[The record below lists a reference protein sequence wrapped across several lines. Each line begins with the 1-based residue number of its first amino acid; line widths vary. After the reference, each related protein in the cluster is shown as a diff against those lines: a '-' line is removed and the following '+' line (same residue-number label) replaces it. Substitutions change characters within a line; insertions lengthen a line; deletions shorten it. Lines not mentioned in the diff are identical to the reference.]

1 MMVQKRRRGADL
13 EQAIYQATLQL
24 LKSKGFLNL
33 NFADVADL
41 AKTSK
46 SVIYRRWQTPFSLAI
61 TAIQDKIKTENHG
74 RTDELTLTGHS
85 LREDLLQLLHRFII
99 SMQAFRDFRIAE
111 LLGEATQKQNTTIQQ
126 LISEG
131 NAIDLN
137 ALDHVIERAKKR
149 GEIIKTNL
157 PEEIKL
163 LPFDWLRFHLFTN
176 QPLTEHKLEL
186 LIDDVL
192 LPTYHYE
199 SRINPTQ

>member
-1 MMVQKRRRGADL
+1 MVQKRRRGADL

-24 LKSKGFLNL
+24 LKNKGFVNL
-33 NFADVADL
+33 NFADVANL

-46 SVIYRRWQTPFSLAI
+46 SVIYRRWQTPLSLAVA
-61 TAIQDKIKTENHG
+61 AIQDKIKSENRG
-74 RTDELTLTGHS
+74 RTDELILTGHS

-137 ALDHVIERAKKR
+137 AFDHVLERAKKR
-149 GEIIKTNL
+149 GEIIKTDL

-176 QPLTEHKLEL
+176 QSLTEHKLEL

-192 LPTYHYE
+192 LPIYQSE
-199 SRINPTQ
+199 SKTNQPH